1 MPTQNDSINLQKTL
15 RFICMPKI
23 HLMIH
28 FLLKEAYTWVQVL
41 LNVVAQQWQPVHHC
55 TKIQVIIL
63 NHFHEKLMKRSFKK
77 STKPHFGA
85 MLGPSA
91 QIWEKMNF
99 HEKKG
104 WVSFKY
110 SNYLLWCKKQRKLMS
125 DSWRK
130 MLNWQRNNNFINSL

>member
-1 MPTQNDSINLQKTL
+1 
-15 RFICMPKI
+15 MPKI

-104 WVSFKY
+104 LVSFKY
-110 SNYLLWCKKQRKLMS
+110 SNYLLWCKKQKTNEWFLEKNAELTEKQQFYKLS
-125 DSWRK
+125 VGQGLL
-130 MLNWQRNNNFINSL
+130 MLLTDKYNEKVL